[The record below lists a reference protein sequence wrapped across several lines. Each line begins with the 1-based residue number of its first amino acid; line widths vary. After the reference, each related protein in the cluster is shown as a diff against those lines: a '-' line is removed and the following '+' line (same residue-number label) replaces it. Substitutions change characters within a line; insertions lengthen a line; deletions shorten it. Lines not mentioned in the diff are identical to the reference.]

1 MKEKTLKNLRS
12 EIDALD
18 NKIQLLI
25 ASRADLAAQ
34 VAKVKKESNTQSA
47 YYRPEREAEVLSR
60 VIKRNQSLL
69 KDKDIALIFREIMSA
84 CLAIEQPLKIAFLG
98 PEGTF
103 TQEAALKHFGHG
115 VSTLDCGTIDEI
127 FHQVETDNA
136 HYGIVPIENS
146 SNGVIGT
153 SLDML
158 YTHDLNICGEVEI
171 AVSHH
176 LMMQDQSQ
184 EINIIYAHQQA
195 FDQCHRW
202 LSNHY
207 PRTELRPVASN
218 ALAARMVKEEPNAAA
233 IASKAALNLYGLQRV
248 AKNIED
254 LSLIKI

>member
-1 MKEKTLKNLRS
+1 
-12 EIDALD
+12 
-18 NKIQLLI
+18 
-25 ASRADLAAQ
+25 
-34 VAKVKKESNTQSA
+34 
-47 YYRPEREAEVLSR
+47 
-60 VIKRNQSLL
+60 
-69 KDKDIALIFREIMSA
+69 MSA
-84 CLAIEQPLKIAFLG
+84 CLAIEQPLKVAFLG

-136 HYGIVPIENS
+136 HYGVVPIENS

-158 YTHDLNICGEVEI
+158 YSHDLNICGEVEI
-171 AVSHH
+171 AVAHH

-207 PRTELRPVASN
+207 PHTELTSRSIKRTCCSN
-218 ALAARMVKEEPNAAA
+218 GKR
-233 IASKAALNLYGLQRV
+233 
-248 AKNIED
+248 
-254 LSLIKI
+254 